1 MAQPLRQ
8 LDNLSAIL
16 DWRFSDAWEAYKQRN
31 DELAQTL
38 AAELLMEPRLSD
50 YHQAGMHLILAGGT
64 TDFVEHAKEAIRL
77 YNVVI
82 QHPDLK
88 KDDKAFIRRMIEV
101 SETALADAR
110 RDKVAHQREVDEYL
124 ANGNTMTSLHD
135 AQIQAMNDRLDAM
148 RPGDNDGQN
157 DYENIAERNA
167 IDEDSEDD
175 KEKIGKEP
183 EFAVPLPPMPKQ
195 TSSHNV
201 SAAMPAS
208 SQSVPE
214 TVANSQVSD
223 NNNMGR
229 SQSTA
234 STEVDPD
241 HDIGFVSSEGSE
253 H

>member
-175 KEKIGKEP
+175 KEKIGK
-183 EFAVPLPPMPKQ
+183 
-195 TSSHNV
+195 
-201 SAAMPAS
+201 
-208 SQSVPE
+208 
-214 TVANSQVSD
+214 
-223 NNNMGR
+223 
-229 SQSTA
+229 
-234 STEVDPD
+234 
-241 HDIGFVSSEGSE
+241 
-253 H
+253 

>member
-1 MAQPLRQ
+1 
-8 LDNLSAIL
+8 
-16 DWRFSDAWEAYKQRN
+16 
-31 DELAQTL
+31 
-38 AAELLMEPRLSD
+38 
-50 YHQAGMHLILAGGT
+50 
-64 TDFVEHAKEAIRL
+64 
-77 YNVVI
+77 
-82 QHPDLK
+82 
-88 KDDKAFIRRMIEV
+88 
-101 SETALADAR
+101 
-110 RDKVAHQREVDEYL
+110 
-124 ANGNTMTSLHD
+124 MTSLHD

-234 STEVDPD
+234 PTEVDPD

-253 H
+253 HQVAAACGGLFKRFEDRQ

>member
-1 MAQPLRQ
+1 MS
-8 LDNLSAIL
+8 NFSAIL
-16 DWRFSDAWEAYKQRN
+16 DWRFNDALEAYKQR
-31 DELAQTL
+31 DTKLAETL
-38 AAELLMEPRLSD
+38 AAELLMEPRLSEF
-50 YHQAGMHLILAGGT
+50 HQAGMHLILAGGT
-64 TDFVEHAKEAIRL
+64 TDFVGHALEAVRL
-77 YNVVI
+77 YNEVLQQPELTDNDRDI
-82 QHPDLK
+82 
-88 KDDKAFIRRMIEV
+88 IRRMV
-101 SETALADAR
+101 DQSETALAEAR
-110 RDKVAHQREVDEYL
+110 SDKVAHQREVDEYL

-135 AQIQAMNDRLDAM
+135 AQIQAMIDRLDAM

-167 IDEDSEDD
+167 IDDNSEDD
-175 KEKIGKEP
+175 KENTGKES
-183 EFAVPLPPMPKQ
+183 EFAGSLPPTPKQ

-234 STEVDPD
+234 PTEIDLD